1 MNRIY
6 VVDDEPDM
14 VELLATVLKG
24 EGHEIE
30 TYTDGRAALAR
41 VLEEPPDLLL
51 LDLMMPD
58 LDGFALLERVDQ
70 AELTVPIIIVTA
82 HTTMANAIEA
92 MKRGAMDYLSK
103 PFTPEEHGYM
113 DGYAMNGNGKEDF
126 ELEYLQHDNYAL
138 VWCVKE

>member
-24 EGHEIE
+24 EGYDVE

-41 VLEEPPDLLL
+41 VLEEPPELLL

-58 LDGFALLERVDQ
+58 LDGFELLKLLRLDSRGKHVVVLVVSARTGHRAQLETLQ
-70 AELTVPIIIVTA
+70 LG
-82 HTTMANAIEA
+82 ANAYI
-92 MKRGAMDYLSK
+92 YK
-103 PFTPEEHGYM
+103 PFSPR
-113 DGYAMNGNGKEDF
+113 
-126 ELEYLQHDNYAL
+126 ELVVQVRQLLAEREGA
-138 VWCVKE
+138 ESE

>member
-24 EGHEIE
+24 EGYDVE

-41 VLEEPPDLLL
+41 VLEDPPALLL

-58 LDGFALLERVDQ
+58 LDGFELLKLLRLDSRGKHVVVLVVSARTGHRAQLETLQ
-70 AELTVPIIIVTA
+70 LG
-82 HTTMANAIEA
+82 ANAYI
-92 MKRGAMDYLSK
+92 YK
-103 PFTPEEHGYM
+103 PFSPRELPKWTRPICAPSPPISSWPER
-113 DGYAMNGNGKEDF
+113 F
-126 ELEYLQHDNYAL
+126 
-138 VWCVKE
+138 

>member
-24 EGHEIE
+24 EGYDVE

-41 VLEEPPDLLL
+41 VLEDPPALLL

-58 LDGFALLERVDQ
+58 LDGFELLKLLRLDSRGKHVVVLVVSARTGHRAQLETLQ
-70 AELTVPIIIVTA
+70 LG
-82 HTTMANAIEA
+82 ANAYI
-92 MKRGAMDYLSK
+92 YK
-103 PFTPEEHGYM
+103 PFSPR
-113 DGYAMNGNGKEDF
+113 
-126 ELEYLQHDNYAL
+126 ELVVQVRQLLAHREGDAG
-138 VWCVKE
+138 E

>member
-58 LDGFALLERVDQ
+58 LDGFELLKLLRLDSRGRNVVVLVVSARTGHRAQLETLQLGANAYIYKPFSPRELATQVRHLLEER
-70 AELTVPIIIVTA
+70 
-82 HTTMANAIEA
+82 
-92 MKRGAMDYLSK
+92 RGSESD
-103 PFTPEEHGYM
+103 
-113 DGYAMNGNGKEDF
+113 
-126 ELEYLQHDNYAL
+126 
-138 VWCVKE
+138 

>member
-24 EGHEIE
+24 EGYDVE

-41 VLEEPPDLLL
+41 VLEDPPALLL

-58 LDGFALLERVDQ
+58 LDGFELLKLLRLDSRGKHVVVLVVSARTGHRAQLETLQ
-70 AELTVPIIIVTA
+70 LG
-82 HTTMANAIEA
+82 ANAYI
-92 MKRGAMDYLSK
+92 YK
-103 PFTPEEHGYM
+103 PFSPR
-113 DGYAMNGNGKEDF
+113 
-126 ELEYLQHDNYAL
+126 ELVVQVRQLLAHRKGDAGE
-138 VWCVKE
+138 

>member
-24 EGHEIE
+24 EGYDVE

-41 VLEEPPDLLL
+41 VLEDPPALLL

-58 LDGFALLERVDQ
+58 LDGFELLKLLRLDSRGKHVVVLVVSARTGHRAQLETLQ
-70 AELTVPIIIVTA
+70 LG
-82 HTTMANAIEA
+82 ANAYI
-92 MKRGAMDYLSK
+92 YK
-103 PFTPEEHGYM
+103 PFSPRELVVQVRQLLAHRE
-113 DGYAMNGNGKEDF
+113 GNAGE
-126 ELEYLQHDNYAL
+126 
-138 VWCVKE
+138 

>member
-24 EGHEIE
+24 EGYEVE

-41 VLEEPPDLLL
+41 VLEQPPELLL

-58 LDGFALLERVDQ
+58 LDGFELLKLLRLDSRGRDVVVLVVSARTGHRAQLETLQ
-70 AELTVPIIIVTA
+70 LG
-82 HTTMANAIEA
+82 ANAYI
-92 MKRGAMDYLSK
+92 YK
-103 PFTPEEHGYM
+103 PFSPR
-113 DGYAMNGNGKEDF
+113 
-126 ELEYLQHDNYAL
+126 ELASQVRQLLAERKGTSSD
-138 VWCVKE
+138 

>member
-1 MNRIY
+1 LELRVNRIY

-58 LDGFALLERVDQ
+58 LDGFELLKLLRLDSRGRNVVVLVVSARTGHRAQLETLQLGANAYIYKPFSPRELATQVRHLLEERSGSTSD
-70 AELTVPIIIVTA
+70 
-82 HTTMANAIEA
+82 
-92 MKRGAMDYLSK
+92 
-103 PFTPEEHGYM
+103 
-113 DGYAMNGNGKEDF
+113 
-126 ELEYLQHDNYAL
+126 
-138 VWCVKE
+138 

>member
-24 EGHEIE
+24 EGYDVE

-41 VLEEPPDLLL
+41 VLEEPPALLL

-58 LDGFALLERVDQ
+58 LDGFELLKLLRLDSRGKHVVVLVVSARTGHRAQLETLQ
-70 AELTVPIIIVTA
+70 LG
-82 HTTMANAIEA
+82 ANAYI
-92 MKRGAMDYLSK
+92 YK
-103 PFTPEEHGYM
+103 PFSPR
-113 DGYAMNGNGKEDF
+113 
-126 ELEYLQHDNYAL
+126 ELAVQVRQLLAEREGA
-138 VWCVKE
+138 EGE

>member
-24 EGHEIE
+24 EGYDVE

-41 VLEEPPDLLL
+41 VLEDPPALLL

-58 LDGFALLERVDQ
+58 LDGFELLKLLRLDSRGKNVVVLVVSARTGHRAQLETLQ
-70 AELTVPIIIVTA
+70 LG
-82 HTTMANAIEA
+82 ANAYI
-92 MKRGAMDYLSK
+92 YK
-103 PFTPEEHGYM
+103 PFSPR
-113 DGYAMNGNGKEDF
+113 
-126 ELEYLQHDNYAL
+126 ELVVQVRQLLAQREGEAG
-138 VWCVKE
+138 E